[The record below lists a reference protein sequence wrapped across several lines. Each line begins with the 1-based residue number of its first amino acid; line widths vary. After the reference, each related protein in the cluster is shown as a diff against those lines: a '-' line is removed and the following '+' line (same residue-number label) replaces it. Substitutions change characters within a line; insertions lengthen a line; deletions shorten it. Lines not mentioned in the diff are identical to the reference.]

1 LKILIL
7 SQWFQPEPV
16 FKGLPLAKA
25 LRDRGHEVEVLT
37 GFPNY
42 PGGRIYPGYRIRPW
56 QREIMD
62 DIRVNRVALYPS
74 HDKSGL
80 RRAMNY
86 LSFGLSAAMIGN
98 FLIKRPD
105 IIYALNL
112 VTLGLTTNLLR
123 LRFRCPVIYDI
134 LDLWP
139 DSVADSRMLDV
150 PFLLKV
156 LDRWSKYTYKSATHL
171 ITVTPG
177 MKYELLKRGIDKSR
191 ISVVYNWCDEEH
203 MKPTPRDEYFASKLG
218 LRGYFVVMFAGTMGV
233 MQKLEVLLDTAERLK
248 KTESRIKFVLV
259 GGGVECSR
267 LKQIAVDRQL
277 SNVIFLEKQ
286 PAENMGKI
294 LALAD
299 VTVVHLKDSP
309 LFRITIPSK
318 IQAYMAAGKPII
330 AGIRGDAASLL
341 SASGAGKVVAP
352 ENPEA
357 IAEGVVELYR
367 MSESERNEMGQKGR
381 KYYKSK
387 MSIEAG
393 VNTIEDIFI
402 NCTKNRRKI
411 VADPV

>member
-16 FKGLPLAKA
+16 FKGLPLAIA

-62 DIRVNRVALYPS
+62 GIRVNRVVLYPS
-74 HDKSGL
+74 HDKSGW
-80 RRAMNY
+80 RRTMNY
-86 LSFGLSAAMIGN
+86 LSFGLSAALIGN
-98 FLIKRPD
+98 LLIKRPD
-105 IIYALNL
+105 VIYALNL
-112 VTLGLTTNLLR
+112 VTLGLTTNLLK

-150 PFLLKV
+150 SFLLKV
-156 LDRWSKYTYKSATHL
+156 LDRWSRYTYKSATHL

-177 MKYELLKRGIDKSR
+177 MKYELVRRGIDKSR
-191 ISVVYNWCDEEH
+191 ISIVYNWCNEEH
-203 MKPTPRDEYFASKLG
+203 MKPTPRDESLAAKLE
-218 LRGYFVVMFAGTMGV
+218 LKGYFVVMFAGTMGV
-233 MQKLEVLLDTAERLK
+233 MQKLEVLLEAAERLK
-248 KTESRIKFVLV
+248 KTEPRIRFALV
-259 GGGVECSR
+259 GGGVEYSR

-277 SNVIFLEKQ
+277 SNTIFLEKQ
-286 PAENMGKI
+286 PTENMGKI

-330 AGIRGDAASLL
+330 AGVRGDAESILL
-341 SASGAGKVVAP
+341 ASGAGKVVAP
-352 ENPEA
+352 ERPEA
-357 IAEGVVELYR
+357 IAECVVELYK
-367 MSESERNEMGQKGR
+367 MPENERNEMGLNGQKF
-381 KYYKSK
+381 YKSK
-387 MSIEAG
+387 MSMEAG

-402 NCTKNRRKI
+402 KYTKNRIEI
-411 VADPV
+411 VADPI